1 MKKYGALF
9 KCLASRAVHI
19 KVVATMDTDSFIML
33 PRNIAR
39 RRNIQII
46 RIDNGSS
53 QLNQAFTAVNGGEG
67 FGILQTNSKIG
78 SIKSS
83 LRYYKNDKSV

>member
-1 MKKYGALF
+1 MKEGQSEMKKYGALF

-19 KVVATMDTDSFIML
+19 KVVATMDTDSFIMV

-46 RIDNGSS
+46 RIDNGSNFDS
-53 QLNQAFTAVNGGEG
+53 TVIE
-67 FGILQTNSKIG
+67 
-78 SIKSS
+78 
-83 LRYYKNDKSV
+83 